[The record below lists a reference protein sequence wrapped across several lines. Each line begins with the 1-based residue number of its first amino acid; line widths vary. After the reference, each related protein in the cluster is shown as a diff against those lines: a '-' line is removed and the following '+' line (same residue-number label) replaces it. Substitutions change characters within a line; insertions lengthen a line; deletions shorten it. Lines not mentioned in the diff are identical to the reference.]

1 MAEETAIIERP
12 IQELDLKGAQSL
24 TGRLREF
31 TSQHFEDGTHIGK
44 AWPGSDKP
52 TLLKPGAEL
61 LARLF
66 NLDVEL
72 SVADKTVTHD
82 PPYIDYEYNCNIR
95 RAGTQESIVHI
106 ESAGSCNSKERKYR
120 RAAPFDIKNTIQKMA
135 QKRAYVGGI
144 LIATG
149 ASSMYSQDN
158 PQDSGELTI
167 GDDDASRFEQAVGQV
182 RKAETLDRLDAI
194 LAHSLNVFG
203 DESKYHKQLLG
214 YVASRADE
222 LNQKAPQ
229 QNKEGKKSGRS
240 NARQKQE
247 KLL

>member
-1 MAEETAIIERP
+1 MEEAAIIERP

-82 PPYIDYEYNCNIR
+82 PPYVDYEYNCNIR

-120 RAAPFDIKNTIQKMA
+120 RADPFDIKNTIQKMA

-149 ASSMYSQDN
+149 ASSMYSQDH
-158 PQDSGELTI
+158 PDDTGLTV
-167 GDDDASRFEQAVGQV
+167 GDDPTSRFKQAIGQV
-182 RKAETLDRLDAI
+182 RKAETQERLDEI
-194 LAHSLNVFG
+194 YNHSVNVFG
-203 DESKYHKQLLG
+203 KEHKYHKELSG
-214 YVASRADE
+214 RIASRADE
-222 LNQKAPQ
+222 LSQKAPQ
-229 QNKEGKKSGRS
+229 QNKEGEKSGRS
-240 NARQKQE
+240 NARQKQK